1 MEHADQQ
8 KAMDAFILGIGANR
22 IQALHMA
29 DIALSPEKRISW
41 TYLPSNVRRSLYS
54 MIDRRI
60 LEIIKAPIEGEAHVY
75 EWLALSKTGIDMM
88 RKGLRLL

>member
-1 MEHADQQ
+1 VEHTDQ
-8 KAMDAFILGIGANR
+8 KIAMDSFIMGIGANQ

-41 TYLPSNVRRSLYS
+41 AYLPSNVRRSLYP

-60 LEIIKAPIEGEAHVY
+60 LEIVKAPIEGEAQVY
-75 EWLALSKTGIDMM
+75 EWLVLSKTGIDMM
-88 RKGLRLL
+88 RKGLGLL